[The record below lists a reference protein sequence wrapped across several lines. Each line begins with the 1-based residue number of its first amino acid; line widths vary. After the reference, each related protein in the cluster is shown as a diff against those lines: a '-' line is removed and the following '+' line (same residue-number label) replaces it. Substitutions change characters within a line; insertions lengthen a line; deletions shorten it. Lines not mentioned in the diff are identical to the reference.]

1 MRLARESDPK
11 VIVESMVHGVEV
23 EVGVLEFPD
32 GSLLASEPAQLNGT
46 ETSEEGFYG
55 FETKYL
61 DDVVTA
67 TIPAD
72 LEPAI
77 IQQLKDVALETFRA
91 LDCKG
96 LARVDFFV
104 TEDGPVLNE
113 INTLPGF
120 TPISMYPQVFE
131 ATGVSYTE
139 LLDTMIATALA

>member
-131 ATGVSYTE
+131 ATGVGYTE